1 MAIIV
6 LLADSVVGVR
16 QIERTLLQKEPDIEV
31 VGEATDEPE
40 AMMLIKSL
48 EPQIVLTDL
57 NVRSTGKILAKQIK
71 SQHPRTKILGVTEF
85 KGRYVKNFVKILG
98 ADEPLDRNN
107 LESDLI
113 TTVRL
118 IAQGPLD
125 TSGLIQE

>member
-125 TSGLIQE
+125 TGGLIQE

>member
-48 EPQIVLTDL
+48 EPQIVLTLTFDRPGRFL
-57 NVRSTGKILAKQIK
+57 PSK
-71 SQHPRTKILGVTEF
+71 SNPNTPGQRF
-85 KGRYVKNFVKILG
+85 W
-98 ADEPLDRNN
+98 A
-107 LESDLI
+107 
-113 TTVRL
+113 
-118 IAQGPLD
+118 
-125 TSGLIQE
+125 

>member
-107 LESDLI
+107 LERDLI

-125 TSGLIQE
+125 TGGLIQE